1 MDEPNFPHVVPSF
14 TVDAVEPLRD
24 FYIEQLGFA
33 HMMGI
38 VGKDGKLDTAI
49 VVRDGMTVM
58 IGRAEKPAPG
68 TELTPK
74 YDRTVDL
81 YFYVRDVDA
90 YHAEI
95 AARGVAIVDA
105 LTTHW
110 WGDRSFRV
118 KDPYGY
124 SISIAQ
130 TVAEFNPP
138 ADVKAM

>member
-1 MDEPNFPHVVPSF
+1 
-14 TVDAVEPLRD
+14 
-24 FYIEQLGFA
+24 
-33 HMMGI
+33 MMGI

-95 AARGVAIVDA
+95 AARGVAIVDP